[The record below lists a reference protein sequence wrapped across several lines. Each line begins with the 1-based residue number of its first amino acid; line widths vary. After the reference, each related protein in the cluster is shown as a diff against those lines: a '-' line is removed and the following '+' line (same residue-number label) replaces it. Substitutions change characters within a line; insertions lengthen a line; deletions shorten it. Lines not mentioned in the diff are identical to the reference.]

1 MIKYQSVV
9 YPQRKLT
16 YEEWIDVLKKEQNVN
31 VSGLYKGRSIEE
43 RVAIDEAR
51 QYKIP
56 QRVQVR
62 KTGILF
68 GVKNLLSTLN
78 GMVRLPIL
86 SGK

>member
-1 MIKYQSVV
+1 MTNYQSVV

-56 QRVQVR
+56 QRVQS
-62 KTGILF
+62 KGTGTI
-68 GVKNLLSTLN
+68 
-78 GMVRLPIL
+78 
-86 SGK
+86 